1 MGSVGGPGAKHDRT
15 HPTGYPVDR
24 VRVGLRAAILSLR
37 TTPGRCRFPRACGT
51 KQSPM
56 IAVGGR
62 APIEFSAGVMIMAKK
77 KAAKKKPAAAK
88 KATKKVTKKAV
99 KKAAKKVVRKTRGP
113 REDNIS
119 VTNVISG
126 PVKKAKK

>member
-1 MGSVGGPGAKHDRT
+1 
-15 HPTGYPVDR
+15 
-24 VRVGLRAAILSLR
+24 
-37 TTPGRCRFPRACGT
+37 
-51 KQSPM
+51 
-56 IAVGGR
+56 
-62 APIEFSAGVMIMAKK
+62 MAKK

-88 KATKKVTKKAV
+88 KVTKKVTKKA
-99 KKAAKKVVRKTRGP
+99 AKKVARKPRGP